1 MFTPPRTNMP
11 DLDELP
17 FPAEAAPR
25 VLRDYASYPAEAF
38 GYVFSARGCPYAC
51 TFCESKA
58 IWTRTTRWRSP
69 KTWSRSSSY

>member
-1 MFTPPRTNMP
+1 MAGLAYRQDGRKVFTPPRTNMP

-38 GYVFSARGCPYAC
+38 GYVFSARGCP
-51 TFCESKA
+51 
-58 IWTRTTRWRSP
+58 
-69 KTWSRSSSY
+69 